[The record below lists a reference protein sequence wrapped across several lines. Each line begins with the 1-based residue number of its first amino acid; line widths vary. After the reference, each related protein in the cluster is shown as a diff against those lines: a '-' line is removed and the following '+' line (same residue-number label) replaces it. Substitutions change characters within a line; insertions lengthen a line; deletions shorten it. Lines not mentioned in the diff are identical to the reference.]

1 MSRQAKG
8 WILLVCSYLL
18 PLLCNLIMMRGG
30 LSTLTETGAII
41 SIVVI
46 IAAIPTIYIYIN
58 LKISKLIRLKSM
70 ISALILFTG
79 MIQLIITGY
88 FILTFKDKEFQVD
101 LKTFNIYVTIISYYL
116 LISLVYYLFKK
127 DDNIIPV
134 GDSK

>member
-58 LKISKLIRLKSM
+58 LKVSKLIRLKSM

-101 LKTFNIYVTIISYYL
+101 LKTLNIYVTIISYYL
-116 LISLVYYLFKK
+116 LISIVYYLFKK
-127 DDNIIPV
+127 DDNIRPT
-134 GDSK
+134 GENQ

>member
-46 IAAIPTIYIYIN
+46 IAAIPTIYISI
-58 LKISKLIRLKSM
+58 
-70 ISALILFTG
+70 
-79 MIQLIITGY
+79 
-88 FILTFKDKEFQVD
+88 
-101 LKTFNIYVTIISYYL
+101 
-116 LISLVYYLFKK
+116 
-127 DDNIIPV
+127 
-134 GDSK
+134 